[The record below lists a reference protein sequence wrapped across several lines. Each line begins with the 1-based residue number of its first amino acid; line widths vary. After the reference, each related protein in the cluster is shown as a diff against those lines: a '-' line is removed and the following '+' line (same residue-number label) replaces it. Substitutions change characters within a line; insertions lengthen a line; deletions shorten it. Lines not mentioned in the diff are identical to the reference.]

1 MNTVPCPTQVVQ
13 TFSNTSPFPNFTGSR
28 HQVVKMAF
36 RSKIIWAKVAAS
48 SIDLKEAFFEYLS
61 LLSIEYSETFFSSRQ
76 ETNGTSTL
84 PRKKKTR
91 IHFKGEALLKGKHS
105 TVYLLVLTSLVQ
117 MFFIWKHY
125 LLIEK
130 TSYLMGRSTVLSL
143 PLQLSVPWS
152 FTSKKCH

>member
-1 MNTVPCPTQVVQ
+1 MPDPPQVVQ
-13 TFSNTSPFPNFTGSR
+13 TFSNTNPFQNFTASR
-28 HQVVKMAF
+28 GQVVKMAF
-36 RSKIIWAKVAAS
+36 RSNIIWTKVAAS

-76 ETNGTSTL
+76 ETNGASTL

-105 TVYLLVLTSLVQ
+105 TVDILVLTSRSVVLDTAN
-117 MFFIWKHY
+117 MTY
-125 LLIEK
+125 LFTK
-130 TSYLMGRSTVLSL
+130 QATLMRRSTVLSL